1 MSWLY
6 GAAGS
11 IIAFF
16 GTLTICLGV
25 WLPSRSNPVWPI
37 SVGRCFARWI
47 VNTIHSCNHVYK

>member
-16 GTLTICLGV
+16 GTLTICLDLTCKG
-25 WLPSRSNPVWPI
+25 I
-37 SVGRCFARWI
+37 FMTKGRF
-47 VNTIHSCNHVYK
+47 N